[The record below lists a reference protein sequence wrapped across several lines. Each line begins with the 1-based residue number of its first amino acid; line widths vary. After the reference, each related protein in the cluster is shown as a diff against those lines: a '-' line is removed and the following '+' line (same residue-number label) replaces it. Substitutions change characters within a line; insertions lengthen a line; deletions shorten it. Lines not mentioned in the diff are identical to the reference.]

1 MSCGLVRQ
9 LHRGRC
15 RVASRTREYN
25 AKLKTWPLVRFVA
38 HARSLAAM
46 LISEASLYGW
56 QPFSDFEPDDGQWFD
71 WFAGAKTLPSM
82 TQVDLRE

>member
-1 MSCGLVRQ
+1 
-9 LHRGRC
+9 
-15 RVASRTREYN
+15 
-25 AKLKTWPLVRFVA
+25 
-38 HARSLAAM
+38 M
-46 LISEASLYGW
+46 LTSEASMYGW